1 MSMVSRRCDMPFAQP
16 RWIFFLAALVGHSQA
31 QEVNRG
37 PDTAAVAQHTSAAR
51 AHAGTNWTAAV
62 DFLCSVDP
70 DIGGRDQSPMI
81 EPTQLFDNLYVIG
94 RSGTVVYAI
103 TTSEGIILIDSGYE
117 GQTESVLMPGLV
129 ELGLDPADIEY
140 VVIAHGHRDH
150 FGGARYLQD
159 RYGARIVLAAEDWD
173 LLEQADTGVDEAPPP
188 PTRDLE
194 AVEGIPITLGDT
206 SVTLA
211 AVPGH
216 TPGSIGLIF
225 PVRDGGAS
233 HTAGLFGGTILLSS
247 RISDEGLRQYLRSIA
262 YFAEVAG
269 REGVDVE
276 IQNHPIFD
284 SMLEKLAKL
293 KARDAGAPHPF
304 VVGEA
309 VYQGFLN
316 VISECT
322 QVELARRGST

>member
-1 MSMVSRRCDMPFAQP
+1 
-16 RWIFFLAALVGHSQA
+16 
-31 QEVNRG
+31 
-37 PDTAAVAQHTSAAR
+37 
-51 AHAGTNWTAAV
+51 
-62 DFLCSVDP
+62 
-70 DIGGRDQSPMI
+70 MI

-173 LLEQADTGVDEAPPP
+173 LLEQAGTGVDDALPP

-206 SVTLA
+206 SVTLV

-233 HTAGLFGGTILLSS
+233 HTAGLFGGTPLQRWMYLTVWWQTWDISS
-247 RISDEGLRQYLRSIA
+247 RPLELQA
-262 YFAEVAG
+262 V
-269 REGVDVE
+269 
-276 IQNHPIFD
+276 
-284 SMLEKLAKL
+284 SM
-293 KARDAGAPHPF
+293 R
-304 VVGEA
+304 VGCHCR
-309 VYQGFLN
+309 N
-316 VISECT
+316 T
-322 QVELARRGST
+322 